1 LTFGFNRARAGHHH
15 KIIPADL
22 DITNLHNA
30 AGTPA
35 GLSDE
40 VEAGEMPVP
49 FRIHE
54 RQTILV
60 SGINEFITAKR
71 LEPQKHWRKPL
82 Q

>member
-1 LTFGFNRARAGHHH
+1 LTFGFNRARPGHYH
-15 KIIPADL
+15 KIIAADF
-22 DITNLHNA
+22 DITNLHNT

-35 GLSDE
+35 GLGDE
-40 VEAGEMPVP
+40 VEAGELAVP

-54 RQTILV
+54 RQAILI

-71 LEPQKHWRKPL
+71 LDPQKHWRKPL